1 MKPRVKMRCMPG
13 DVGVQEKIEMMENK
27 HPEKKRAKSFRKM
40 IKMRERGVLKNRLRR
55 RLANGEW

>member
-1 MKPRVKMRCMPG
+1 MPG
-13 DVGVQEKIEMMENK
+13 DVGVQEKIEMMENKHPENK